1 MMQEEARLFERVVV
15 DAPDQWLACFHQIW
29 PDLERPARNDSGGN
43 R

>member
-29 PDLERPARNDSGGN
+29 PELERPVRNDSGGN

>member
-1 MMQEEARLFERVVV
+1 MLQEEARLFERIVV

-29 PDLERPARNDSGGN
+29 PDLEQSANQGSGGT